1 MKGTLV
7 CLAVAIAA
15 CSGGYANKPA
25 QPGPQAQ
32 DTSQGGANAATQSQT
47 QTTTVKVENQ
57 SIEDLDVYVLGS
69 GTRVRLGTV
78 RGNSTDVLTIPDD
91 IVRISPQ
98 VRFLL
103 HPIGGQNER
112 TETITVTPG
121 DQVEMTIP
129 PS

>member
-1 MKGTLV
+1 MKGSLV
-7 CLAVAIAA
+7 SIAVLLAA

-25 QPGPQAQ
+25 RPAPQ
-32 DTSQGGANAATQSQT
+32 SEGGTKATTQSQT
-47 QTTTVKVENQ
+47 VTTTVKVQNE
-57 SIEDLDVYVLGS
+57 SIDDLDVYVLGS
-69 GTRVRLGTV
+69 GTRTRLGTV

-91 IVRISPQ
+91 IVRLSPQ

-121 DQVEMTIP
+121 DQIEMTIP

>member
-1 MKGTLV
+1 MKGSLV
-7 CLAVAIAA
+7 SIAVLLAA

-25 QPGPQAQ
+25 RPAPQ
-32 DTSQGGANAATQSQT
+32 SEGGTKATTQSQT
-47 QTTTVKVENQ
+47 VTTTVKVQNE
-57 SIEDLDVYVLGS
+57 SIDDLDVYVLGS
-69 GTRVRLGTV
+69 GTRTRLGTV

-91 IVRISPQ
+91 IVRLSPQ

-112 TETITVTPG
+112 TEMITVTPG
-121 DQVEMTIP
+121 DQIEMTIP